1 MWEAPKGG
9 AARAAPSTKKRYPYS
24 EPLFHYFFT
33 TRDNSGRRD
42 LWHESVSQVSVTP
55 AATQMVACFSTFS
68 KAIDEVSWEIRVGL
82 VRAGDED
89 LLQSSVLGF
98 GLL

>member
-1 MWEAPKGG
+1 
-9 AARAAPSTKKRYPYS
+9 
-24 EPLFHYFFT
+24 
-33 TRDNSGRRD
+33 
-42 LWHESVSQVSVTP
+42 
-55 AATQMVACFSTFS
+55 MVACFSTFS